1 MAKKK
6 NYFIVGL
13 FVLIGIA
20 SGVVIIVWLSA
31 SQYLQKG
38 KIYATY
44 FDESVQ
50 GLQVDSIVKYRGVDI
65 GIVHKIRVAPDY
77 RLIEVIMKINYAGNL
92 DNTIAKLKTVGI
104 TGIVY
109 VELDHRK
116 IGDIANS
123 PKMTF
128 TPEYPVIPSN
138 SSDIKQIVSAIDS
151 VMEQIK
157 QIDFKGISDQ
167 LKITAKNINTFV
179 NGDEMKRIIN
189 NFDTMSANLD
199 SAADK
204 VNKIISNGK
213 IDNILDDTRESIKE
227 AKIAIK
233 KIKEEANALNIA
245 ETSDKANRLIDSVS
259 RKTKLITEELQ
270 ITSENLRRASESLE
284 EVLDRLKSDPS
295 DIIFSEPPAKKR

>member
-1 MAKKK
+1 MVKKK
-6 NYFIVGL
+6 NYFMVGL
-13 FVLIGIA
+13 FVLIGLA
-20 SGVVIIVWLSA
+20 SGVVVIVWLSA

-50 GLQVDSIVKYRGVDI
+50 GLQIDSSVKYRGVDI
-65 GIVHKIRVAPDY
+65 GIVDKIRVAPDY

-116 IGDIANS
+116 TGDIANS
-123 PKMTF
+123 PKITF

-138 SSDIKQIVSAIDS
+138 SSDVKQIFSGIDS
-151 VMEQIK
+151 VIEQIN

-167 LKITAKNINTFV
+167 LKITIKSINTFV
-179 NGDEMKRIIN
+179 NGDEMKRIIKN
-189 NFDTMSANLD
+189 LDTMAISLD
-199 SAADK
+199 SATDK
-204 VNKIISNGK
+204 VNKIVSDGRF
-213 IDNILDDTRESIKE
+213 DDILNDTRESIKE
-227 AKIAIK
+227 AKAVIK
-233 KIKEEANALNIA
+233 KLKVEVNALNLG
-245 ETSDKANRLIDSVS
+245 ETSEKANRLIDNTS
-259 RKTKLITEELQ
+259 RKIKLIGEELQ
-270 ITSENLRRASESLE
+270 TTSENLRRASENLD
-284 EVLDRLKSDPS
+284 EVLERLKADPS

>member
-1 MAKKK
+1 MVKKK

-20 SGVVIIVWLSA
+20 CGVVIIVWLSA

-38 KIYATY
+38 KTYATY

-50 GLQVDSIVKYRGVDI
+50 GLQIDSSVKYRGVDI
-65 GIVHKIRVAPDY
+65 GMVDKIRVAPDY

-116 IGDIANS
+116 TGDIANS

-138 SSDIKQIVSAIDS
+138 SSDIKQIFSDIDS

-157 QIDFKGISDQ
+157 QVDFKGISEQ
-167 LKITAKNINTFV
+167 VKITDQNINTFV
-179 NGDEMKRIIN
+179 NGDEMKRIIK
-189 NFDTMSANLD
+189 NFDTMAANLD

-204 VNKIISNGK
+204 VNKIVSNGK
-213 IDNILDDTRESIKE
+213 IDDILDDTRESVKE

-245 ETSDKANRLIDSVS
+245 ETSDKANRLIDNVS
-259 RKTKLITEELQ
+259 RKAKLITEELQ
-270 ITSENLRRASESLE
+270 TTSENLRRASENLD
-284 EVLDRLKSDPS
+284 EVLERLKSDPS